1 MQRLRIGRIRWRQT
15 ARPWANVL
23 FLCAVLGTAH
33 GVSAQ
38 TNLGSSPIE
47 GITQSLRNQNFDDAL
62 RDCDAALK
70 KTPKDKRIWAL
81 RGIAYAGRGEP
92 SAALDSYRHALGLDP
107 TYLPAL
113 EGAAQIEYQQRS
125 PRAKPLILTVLA
137 QLPND
142 PTSHTMLAFLEYA
155 AKDCAGAVPH
165 FEKGGEVLANQPI
178 ALAAYGA
185 CLAQAGQYSQAV
197 PLFQQALSAEP
208 SVASIRFNLA
218 LAQWKAN
225 HPQDALL
232 TLQPAIEVGTGQGDA
247 LLLAADIY
255 ESMNDTQPAVELLR
269 EAVLS
274 DPKNVD
280 AYLDFANLSYDHAS
294 MQVGIDMLN
303 AGLGQLPNEA
313 RLYLVR
319 GILCTQL
326 GKFDEAAEDF
336 GTANRLDPKLSVL
349 GAAQGLAASQQHKSV
364 EALTAFRAAAK
375 AQPKDALTQ
384 YLLAEA
390 LSQQSPHQGS
400 SDYAEEVAAA
410 KRACDLDPSMVAA
423 HDLLATIYLRDGHT
437 SLAIEQSNAALA
449 VDPKDQQA
457 IFHLVLG
464 LRKTG
469 QKDQISTLLK
479 RLAALRDA
487 KQSEAALTK
496 RYQLQEITVSETD
509 H

>member
-1 MQRLRIGRIRWRQT
+1 M
-15 ARPWANVL
+15 ARPWVNAL
-23 FLCAVLGTAH
+23 LLCAVLGTAH
-33 GVSAQ
+33 RVSAQ
-38 TNLGSSPIE
+38 ANLGGNPID
-47 GITQSLRNQNFDDAL
+47 GITRSLHNHNFDDAL

-92 SAALDSYRHALGLDP
+92 LAALDSYRHALGLDP
-107 TYLPAL
+107 AYLPAL

-125 PRAKPLILTVLA
+125 ARAKPLILRVLA

-142 PTSHTMLAFLEYA
+142 PTSHAMLAFLEYA
-155 AKDCAGAVPH
+155 AKDCADAVPH
-165 FEKGGEVLANQPI
+165 FEKGGEVLAKQPI

-185 CLAQAGQYSQAV
+185 CLAQAGQYDQAI
-197 PLFQQALSAEP
+197 PLFQQALGTEP
-208 SVASIRFNLA
+208 SIEGIRFNLA
-218 LAQWKAN
+218 LTQLKAKQ
-225 HPQDALL
+225 PQAALL
-232 TLQPAIEVGTGQGDA
+232 TLQPVIEAGKGRGDA

-255 ESMNDTQPAVELLR
+255 ESTNDTPHAVELLR
-269 EAVLS
+269 KAILS

-294 MQVGIDMLN
+294 MQVGIDILN
-303 AGLGQLPNEA
+303 AGIGQLPNEA

-319 GILCTQL
+319 GILYTQL
-326 GKFDEAAEDF
+326 GKFDEAAKDF
-336 GTANRLDPKLSVL
+336 ETANRLDPKLSVL
-349 GAAQGLAASQQHKSV
+349 GAVQGLAASQQHKSV
-364 EALTAFRAAAK
+364 EALTAFRAAAR
-375 AQPKDALTQ
+375 AHPKDALTQ

-390 LSQQSPHQGS
+390 LSQESPHQGS
-400 SDYAEEVAAA
+400 SDYAEELVAA

-449 VDPKDQQA
+449 VDPKDEQA

-469 QKDQISTLLK
+469 QKDQISALLK
-479 RLAALRDA
+479 RLAALRNA
-487 KQSEAALTK
+487 TQSEATQSK
-496 RYQLQEITVSETD
+496 RYQLQEIPAGETG

>member
-1 MQRLRIGRIRWRQT
+1 MVLTG
-15 ARPWANVL
+15 ANVL
-23 FLCAVLGTAH
+23 LICAILCAAH
-33 GVSAQ
+33 GGPAQ
-38 TNLGSSPIE
+38 TNPGISPVD
-47 GITQSLRNQNFDDAL
+47 GIVQSLRSQNFDDAL

-70 KTPKDKRIWAL
+70 KTPQDKRIWAL
-81 RGIAYAGRGEP
+81 RGMAYSGAGAP
-92 SAALDSYRHALGLDP
+92 SSALDSYRHALGLDP
-107 TYLPAL
+107 AYLPAL
-113 EGAAQIEYQQRS
+113 EGAAQIEYQRRS
-125 PRAKPLILTVLA
+125 AAAKPLILRVLA

-155 AKDCAGAVPH
+155 SKDCADAIPH
-165 FEKGGEVLANQPI
+165 FEKGGEVLAKQPI

-185 CLAQAGQYSQAV
+185 CLAQAGQYHQAI

-208 SVASIRFNLA
+208 SVQSIRFNLA

-225 HPQDALL
+225 QPQEALL
-232 TLQPAIEVGTGQGDA
+232 TLQPAIEVGNGQSDA

-255 ESMNDTQPAVELLR
+255 ESTNDTQHAVELLR
-269 EAVLS
+269 KAILS

-294 MQVGIDMLN
+294 MQVGIDILN
-303 AGLGQLPNEA
+303 AGILQLPNEA

-319 GILCTQL
+319 GILYTQL
-326 GKFDEAAEDF
+326 GKFDEATEDF
-336 GTANRLDPKLSVL
+336 GMANRLDPKLSVL
-349 GAAQGLAASQQHKSV
+349 GAVQGLAASQQHKSI

-390 LSQQSPHQGS
+390 LFQESPHQGS
-400 SDYAEEVAAA
+400 SDYAEEVVAA
-410 KRACDLDPSMVAA
+410 KLACRLDPSMVAA
-423 HDLLATIYLRDGHT
+423 HDLLATIYLREGHT
-437 SLAIEQSNAALA
+437 SLAIEESNAALA

-469 QKDQISTLLK
+469 QKDRISSLLK
-479 RLAALRDA
+479 QLAALRNA
-487 KQSEAALTK
+487 TQSEAALNK
-496 RYQLQEITVSETD
+496 RYQLQEILVGESG

>member
-1 MQRLRIGRIRWRQT
+1 MVLRR
-15 ARPWANVL
+15 ANVVL
-23 FLCAVLGTAH
+23 LICAILGAAH
-33 GVSAQ
+33 GGSAQ
-38 TNLGSSPIE
+38 TNPGISSVD
-47 GITQSLRNQNFDDAL
+47 GIVLSLRSQNFDDAL

-81 RGIAYAGRGEP
+81 RGMAYAGRGAP
-92 SAALDSYRHALGLDP
+92 SSALDSYRHALGLDP
-107 TYLPAL
+107 AYLPAL

-125 PRAKPLILTVLA
+125 AGAKPLLLRVLA

-155 AKDCAGAVPH
+155 AKDCADAIPH
-165 FEKGGEVLANQPI
+165 FEKGGEVLAKQPI

-185 CLAQAGQYSQAV
+185 CLAQAGQYNQAI

-208 SVASIRFNLA
+208 SVESIRFNLA
-218 LAQWKAN
+218 LAQWMAN
-225 HPQDALL
+225 QPQQALL
-232 TLQPAIEVGTGQGDA
+232 TLQTAIEAGNGQSDA

-255 ESMNDTQPAVELLR
+255 ESTNDTQHAVELLR
-269 EAVLS
+269 QAILS

-294 MQVGIDMLN
+294 MQVGIDILN
-303 AGLGQLPNEA
+303 AGIRQLPNEA

-319 GILCTQL
+319 GILYTQL
-326 GKFDEAAEDF
+326 GKLDQATEDF
-336 GTANRLDPKLSVL
+336 GMANRLDPELSVL
-349 GAAQGLAASQQHKSV
+349 GAVQGLAASQQHKSV
-364 EALTAFRAAAK
+364 EALTAFRAAART
-375 AQPKDALTQ
+375 QPKDALTQ

-390 LSQQSPHQGS
+390 LFQQSPHQGS
-400 SDYAEEVAAA
+400 SDYAEEVVAA
-410 KRACDLDPSMVAA
+410 KLACRLDPTMVAA
-423 HDLLATIYLRDGHT
+423 HDLLATIYLRDGQT
-437 SLAIEQSNAALA
+437 SLAIEESNAALA

-469 QKDQISTLLK
+469 QKDRIASLLK
-479 RLAALRDA
+479 QLAALRNA
-487 KQSEAALTK
+487 TQSEAGLNK
-496 RYQLQEITVSETD
+496 RYQLQEILVGESS

>member
-1 MQRLRIGRIRWRQT
+1 MVL
-15 ARPWANVL
+15 PWATAL
-23 FLCAVLGTAH
+23 LICAFLGTVHAE
-33 GVSAQ
+33 SAQ
-38 TNLGSSPIE
+38 THLAGSPVD
-47 GITQSLRNQNFDDAL
+47 GITQSLRHQNFDDAL
-62 RDCDAALK
+62 RDCDVALK

-92 SAALDSYRHALGLDP
+92 SAALHSYQHALALDP
-107 TYLPAL
+107 AYLPAL
-113 EGAAQIEYQQRS
+113 EGAAQIEYQQRTA
-125 PRAKPLILTVLA
+125 RAKPLILRVLA

-155 AKDCAGAVPH
+155 ARDCAGAIPH
-165 FEKGGEVLANQPI
+165 FEKGGQVLANQPI

-185 CLAQAGQYSQAV
+185 CLAQAGQYDQAI
-197 PLFQQALSAEP
+197 PLFQRALSAQP
-208 SVASIRFNLA
+208 SVESIRFNLA
-218 LAQWKAN
+218 LAQWKTN

-232 TLQPAIEVGTGQGDA
+232 TLQPAIEAGTRQGDA
-247 LLLAADIY
+247 LPLAADIY
-255 ESMNDTQPAVELLR
+255 ESMNDTQHAVELLR
-269 EAVLS
+269 KAILS
-274 DPKNVD
+274 DPKNLD

-294 MQVGIDMLN
+294 MQVGIDILTT
-303 AGLGQLPNEA
+303 GIGQLPNEA

-319 GILCTQL
+319 GILYTQL
-326 GKFDEAAEDF
+326 GKFDEATEDF

-349 GAAQGLAASQQHKSV
+349 GAVQGLAASQQHKSI

-375 AQPKDALTQ
+375 AQPNDALTQ

-390 LSQQSPHQGS
+390 LSQESTHQGS
-400 SDYAEEVAAA
+400 SDHAEEVAAA

-437 SLAIEQSNAALA
+437 TLAIEQSNAALA
-449 VDPKDQQA
+449 ADPKDQQA

-469 QKDQISTLLK
+469 QKDRISSLLK
-479 RLAALRDA
+479 QLATLRNA
-487 KQSEAALTK
+487 AQSEATQNK
-496 RYQLQEITVSETD
+496 RYQLQEIPVSETG

>member
-1 MQRLRIGRIRWRQT
+1 MAL
-15 ARPWANVL
+15 PWANAL
-23 FLCAVLGTAH
+23 LICAFLGTAH
-33 GVSAQ
+33 RASAQ
-38 TNLGSSPIE
+38 TNLGGSPVD

-62 RDCDAALK
+62 RDCDAGLK

-125 PRAKPLILTVLA
+125 ARAKPLILRVLA

-165 FEKGGEVLANQPI
+165 FQKGGEVLANQPI

-185 CLAQAGQYSQAV
+185 CLAQAGQYNQAI

-232 TLQPAIEVGTGQGDA
+232 TLQPAIEAGTGQGDA

-255 ESMNDTQPAVELLR
+255 ESMNDTQPSVELLR
-269 EAVLS
+269 KAILS

-294 MQVGIDMLN
+294 MQVGIDILN
-303 AGLGQLPNEA
+303 AGIGQLPNEA
-313 RLYLVR
+313 RLFLVR
-319 GILCTQL
+319 GILYTQL

-349 GAAQGLAASQQHKSV
+349 GAVQGLAASQQHKSV
-364 EALTAFRAAAK
+364 EALTAFRAAAT
-375 AQPKDALTQ
+375 AHPKDALTQ

-390 LSQQSPHQGS
+390 LSQESPHQGS

-469 QKDQISTLLK
+469 QKDRISSLLTQ
-479 RLAALRDA
+479 LAALRNA
-487 KQSEAALTK
+487 AQSEATQNK
-496 RYQLQEITVSETD
+496 RYQLHEIPVGETG

>member
-1 MQRLRIGRIRWRQT
+1 MAL
-15 ARPWANVL
+15 PWAHVL
-23 FLCAVLGTAH
+23 LICAFLRTGNGAF
-33 GVSAQ
+33 AQ
-38 TNLGSSPIE
+38 TNPGGSAVDE
-47 GITQSLRNQNFDDAL
+47 ITQSLRNQNIDGAL
-62 RDCDAALK
+62 RECDVALK

-92 SAALDSYRHALGLDP
+92 SAALDSYRRALGLDP
-107 TYLPAL
+107 AYLPAL

-125 PRAKPLILTVLA
+125 ARAKPLILRVLA

-155 AKDCAGAVPH
+155 GKDCAGAVPH

-185 CLAQAGQYSQAV
+185 CLAQAGQYNQAI
-197 PLFQQALSAEP
+197 PLFQRALSAEP
-208 SVASIRFNLA
+208 SVDSIRFNLA
-218 LAQWKAN
+218 LALWKAN
-225 HPQDALL
+225 HPQDALS

-255 ESMNDTQPAVELLR
+255 ESMNDTQHAIELLR
-269 EAVLS
+269 KAILS

-294 MQVGIDMLN
+294 MQVGIDILN
-303 AGLGQLPNEA
+303 AGIGQLPNEA

-319 GILCTQL
+319 GILYTQL
-326 GKFDEAAEDF
+326 GKFDESADDF
-336 GTANRLDPKLSVL
+336 ETANRLDPRLSVL
-349 GAAQGLAASQQHKSV
+349 GAVQGLAASQQHKSI
-364 EALTAFRAAAK
+364 EALAAFRAAAK

-390 LSQQSPHQGS
+390 LSQESPHEGS
-400 SDYAEEVAAA
+400 FDYAEEVAAA
-410 KRACDLDPSMVAA
+410 RRASELDPSMVAA

-469 QKDQISTLLK
+469 QKDRISSLLK
-479 RLAALRDA
+479 QLAALRNPT
-487 KQSEAALTK
+487 QSEAAQNK
-496 RYQLQEITVSETD
+496 RYQLREIPAGASA

>member
-1 MQRLRIGRIRWRQT
+1 MQRLGICGISRRQT
-15 ARPWANVL
+15 APSWANFL
-23 FLCAVLGTAH
+23 LLCAVLGTAH

-38 TNLGSSPIE
+38 TNLVSSPIE
-47 GITQSLRNQNFDDAL
+47 EITQSLRNQNFDDAL

-92 SAALDSYRHALGLDP
+92 SAALDSYRHALDLDP

-125 PRAKPLILTVLA
+125 ARAKTLILRVLA

-225 HPQDALL
+225 QPQDALL
-232 TLQPAIEVGTGQGDA
+232 TLQPAIEAGTGQGDA

-269 EAVLS
+269 KAILL

-294 MQVGIDMLN
+294 MQVGIDILN
-303 AGLGQLPNEA
+303 AGLGQLPTEA

-319 GILCTQL
+319 GILYTQL

-336 GTANRLDPKLSVL
+336 ATANRLDPKLSVL
-349 GAAQGLAASQQHKSV
+349 GAVQGLAASQQHKSI
-364 EALTAFRAAAK
+364 EALTAFRAAAR

-400 SDYAEEVAAA
+400 SDYAEEVSAA

-423 HDLLATIYLRDGHT
+423 HDLLATIYLREGHT

-469 QKDQISTLLK
+469 QKDRISSLLK
-479 RLAALRDA
+479 QLAALRDA
-487 KQSEAALTK
+487 TQSEAALTK
-496 RYQLQEITVSETD
+496 RYQLQEITVSETG

>member
-1 MQRLRIGRIRWRQT
+1 MQRLGICGISRRQT

-23 FLCAVLGTAH
+23 LLCAVLGTAH

-38 TNLGSSPIE
+38 TNLGGSPIE
-47 GITQSLRNQNFDDAL
+47 GITQSLRNQNFDNAL

-125 PRAKPLILTVLA
+125 ARTKPLILRVLA

-185 CLAQAGQYSQAV
+185 CLAQAGQYNQAV

-232 TLQPAIEVGTGQGDA
+232 TLQPAIEAGTGQSDA

-269 EAVLS
+269 KAILS

-294 MQVGIDMLN
+294 MQVGIDILN
-303 AGLGQLPNEA
+303 AGLGQLPTEA

-319 GILCTQL
+319 GILYTQL

-349 GAAQGLAASQQHKSV
+349 GAVQGLAASQQHKSV

-375 AQPKDALTQ
+375 AHPKDALTQ

-390 LSQQSPHQGS
+390 LSQQSPHQAS

-449 VDPKDQQA
+449 IDPKDQQA

-469 QKDQISTLLK
+469 QKDQISALLK

-487 KQSEAALTK
+487 TQSEAALTK
-496 RYQLQEITVSETD
+496 RYQLQEITVSETG

>member
-1 MQRLRIGRIRWRQT
+1 MAL
-15 ARPWANVL
+15 PWVNAL
-23 FLCAVLGTAH
+23 LLCAVLGIAH
-33 GVSAQ
+33 RVSAQ
-38 TNLGSSPIE
+38 ANLGGNPIDR
-47 GITQSLRNQNFDDAL
+47 ITRSLHNQNFDDAL

-92 SAALDSYRHALGLDP
+92 LAALDSYRHALGLDP
-107 TYLPAL
+107 AYLPAL

-125 PRAKPLILTVLA
+125 ARAKPLILRVLA

-142 PTSHTMLAFLEYA
+142 PTSHAMLAFLEYA
-155 AKDCAGAVPH
+155 AKDCADAVPH
-165 FEKGGEVLANQPI
+165 FEKGGEVLAKQPI

-185 CLAQAGQYSQAV
+185 CLAQAGQYNQAI
-197 PLFQQALSAEP
+197 PLFQQALGTEP
-208 SVASIRFNLA
+208 SIEGIRFNLA
-218 LAQWKAN
+218 LAQWKAKQ
-225 HPQDALL
+225 PQAALL
-232 TLQPAIEVGTGQGDA
+232 TLQPVIEAGKGRGDA

-255 ESMNDTQPAVELLR
+255 ESTNDTPHAVELLR
-269 EAVLS
+269 KAILS

-294 MQVGIDMLN
+294 MQVGIDILN
-303 AGLGQLPNEA
+303 DGIGQLPNEA

-319 GILCTQL
+319 GILYTQL

-336 GTANRLDPKLSVL
+336 ETANRLDPKLSVL
-349 GAAQGLAASQQHKSV
+349 GAVQGLAASQQHKSV
-364 EALTAFRAAAK
+364 EARTAFRAAAR
-375 AQPKDALTQ
+375 AHPKDALTQ

-390 LSQQSPHQGS
+390 LSQESPHQGS
-400 SDYAEEVAAA
+400 SDYAEELVAA

-469 QKDQISTLLK
+469 QKDQISALLK
-479 RLAALRDA
+479 RLAALRNA
-487 KQSEAALTK
+487 TQSEATQSK
-496 RYQLQEITVSETD
+496 RYQLQEIPAGETG